1 MVRLHRPTLSWPTV
15 PLVADSHG
23 NDRPPNRAASLSFSH
38 PLVASPSA
46 TYIRTHPIFP
56 SLSLSL
62 QRVEFLIFFL
72 SHVTSVFH
80 CRSIQRTNI
89 LCLSQGFSL
98 IFSLALS
105 FPASRNIYSERAIFR
120 KWILLRNQ
128 PHYRFTCLP
137 LGSVIAQI
145 TEPFYTQHSHIFV
158 LPYYIPLISPAVS
171 CYVHRLSTRKATVF
185 FSKELACHAF
195 HPLFPPRLHSLSLPP
210 FVCGPFLL
218 FAASGARLTSLPFE
232 KEKEQRGILDTT

>member
-1 MVRLHRPTLSWPTV
+1 MVRLHRPTLSCSTV
-15 PLVADSHG
+15 PLAADSHG

-46 TYIRTHPIFP
+46 TYIHTHPVFS

-62 QRVEFLIFFL
+62 QRVDFLIFFL
-72 SHVTSVFH
+72 SRVTSVFH

-89 LCLSQGFSL
+89 LRLSQGFSL

-105 FPASRNIYSERAIFR
+105 LPASRSWIFNFQSVFSK

-137 LGSVIAQI
+137 LGSVIAKI
-145 TEPFYTQHSHIFV
+145 TKLFYT
-158 LPYYIPLISPAVS
+158 
-171 CYVHRLSTRKATVF
+171 
-185 FSKELACHAF
+185 
-195 HPLFPPRLHSLSLPP
+195 
-210 FVCGPFLL
+210 
-218 FAASGARLTSLPFE
+218 
-232 KEKEQRGILDTT
+232 